1 MKIGYF
7 FLLKIKLGKRS
18 EAKDGI
24 NIKCFVEKPF
34 EILRIINLRILL
46 CLSGINRTALREI
59 KLLQEI
65 SHENII
71 GVSAYIHKF
80 IFSRL
85 YTDSSSFTASNSN
98 VLQSGKCEACQSPAM
113 LCSSFTLYWSI

>member
-1 MKIGYF
+1 MIMEPLSLICMLTSTWTIPENVDNEKQNKICVF

-34 EILRIINLRILL
+34 EILRIFIMNLRILL

-71 GVSAYIHKF
+71 GVSAYTQIYF
-80 IFSRL
+80 
-85 YTDSSSFTASNSN
+85 
-98 VLQSGKCEACQSPAM
+98 
-113 LCSSFTLYWSI
+113 